1 MFAVGHKQITAEN
14 IHVPVTDSWAEGLT
28 IVYCDADASD
38 GRLLDLGWTWLSA
51 EKKSVCKQKSSRDR
65 MRKIKGALNQYAT
78 LWKIHFGAVWQ

>member
-28 IVYCDADASD
+28 ILYCDADASD

-51 EKKSVCKQKSSRDR
+51 
-65 MRKIKGALNQYAT
+65 
-78 LWKIHFGAVWQ
+78 